1 MIIFSHLFPPL
12 KDPTMALRMRKREER
27 ISLGGNKGGKKESLE
42 NIIDMY
48 LR

>member
-12 KDPTMALRMRKREER
+12 KDTTMVPRMRKREER
-27 ISLGGNKGGKKESLE
+27 VRLGGNKGGKKESLE